1 MNIIQVKKLSE
12 NARIPVKGSAGAA
25 AYDLFSAVNVIIA
38 PHSRMPIKTDIA
50 VQMMSATKFYLRIAP
65 RSSLASKGIDVAAG
79 VVDEDYR
86 GNITVIMVNTNDSS
100 FVVNPGDKIA
110 QMIVEQI
117 VDTSITEVMELG
129 ETARGAGGFGSTD
142 EKL

>member
-1 MNIIQVKKLSE
+1 
-12 NARIPVKGSAGAA
+12 
-25 AYDLFSAVNVIIA
+25 
-38 PHSRMPIKTDIA
+38 
-50 VQMMSATKFYLRIAP
+50 MMSATKFYLRIAP